1 MKKSFLFFVCI
12 FLSNFIF
19 AQREIVDGVV
29 IDKQAQSI
37 VNAVSKKVTADS
49 PMLISYTMTV
59 KSGEKTIETQKGN
72 LLSNGDKFRLIAQ
85 GFEDYCDG
93 KNLWHYVK
101 ETAEV
106 ELSTIDQTNNIFN
119 FPNVIKTYSKD
130 FRPKLIREE
139 EINYVI
145 DLVPK
150 KSTNVSKIRIVSN
163 KSTNRIKS
171 MTIYVREGNTYVINF
186 TSYKANQQVKATDF
200 TFPTQTY
207 PNAEIIDLR

>member
-49 PMLISYTMTV
+49 PILISYTMTV

-85 GFEDYCDG
+85 GFEDY
-93 KNLWHYVK
+93 
-101 ETAEV
+101 
-106 ELSTIDQTNNIFN
+106 
-119 FPNVIKTYSKD
+119 
-130 FRPKLIREE
+130 
-139 EINYVI
+139 
-145 DLVPK
+145 
-150 KSTNVSKIRIVSN
+150 
-163 KSTNRIKS
+163 
-171 MTIYVREGNTYVINF
+171 
-186 TSYKANQQVKATDF
+186 
-200 TFPTQTY
+200 
-207 PNAEIIDLR
+207 

>member
-93 KNLWHYVK
+93 TNYWHYVK
-101 ETAEV
+101 ETSEV
-106 ELSTIDQTNNIFN
+106 ELSVIDQTNNIFN
-119 FPNVIKTYSKD
+119 FPNMIKTYTKD

-139 EINYVI
+139 ETNYVI
-145 DLVPK
+145 DLIPN
-150 KSTNVSKIRIVSN
+150 KSTNVSKIRIISN
-163 KSTNRIKS
+163 KTTNRLKE
-171 MTIYVREGNTYVINF
+171 MTIHVRGGNTYQITF
-186 TSYKANQQVKATDF
+186 SSYKPNQATKTNDF
-200 TFPTQTY
+200 TFPVQTY
-207 PNAEIIDLR
+207 PQVEIIDLR